1 MKAKVMEK
9 MYHGNSNQRKAG
21 MGIGISDNADFRP
34 KKKKALRDK
43 ERHYIMKKQSI
54 SKEVQQSLIYMCI
67 ATQGQN
73 T

>member
-21 MGIGISDNADFRP
+21 MGIEISDNADFRQ
-34 KKKKALRDK
+34 KKKALRDK
-43 ERHYIMKKQSI
+43 ERHYIMKKESI